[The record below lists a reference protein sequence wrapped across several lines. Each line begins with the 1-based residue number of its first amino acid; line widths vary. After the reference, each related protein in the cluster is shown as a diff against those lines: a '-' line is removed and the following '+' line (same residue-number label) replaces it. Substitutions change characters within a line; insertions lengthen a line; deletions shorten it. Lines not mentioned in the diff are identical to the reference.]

1 MATPERE
8 NELRLVR
15 VFDAPVA
22 LVWDAWTKD
31 EHVAEW
37 WGPRGFTLT
46 TKSKD
51 VRPGGRWIYTM
62 HGPDGTDYPNITT
75 YHVVEPRAKL
85 VYDHGA
91 NEEREALFRVTVTFR
106 EQNGKTEMDMTM
118 ALATPEAAR
127 QARDFIKRAGGEST
141 WDRFG
146 EYLEGV
152 QGRKDVFLINRSFAA
167 DQQTVFDM
175 WVNPDHY
182 AAWMGP
188 VGSTMSFLRA
198 DVREGG
204 SSLWSMTM
212 ADGSTKYGMLHYR
225 TIRPF
230 DLFVYAQHF
239 SDANGTLCKPSFAP
253 TYPDSLLTTVTFTTE
268 GESETRVTVRWEILG
283 DATAT
288 ERDTFEAMKTSMTP
302 GWTGAFDKLE
312 TMLAAR
318 ESPIALRGR

>member
-1 MATPERE
+1 MATAERE

-15 VFDAPVA
+15 VFDAPVT

-31 EHVAEW
+31 EHVNEW

-51 VRPGGRWIYTM
+51 MRPGGQWIYTM

-91 NEEREALFRVTVTFR
+91 TEDRPPLFRVTVTFLER
-106 EQNGKTEMDMTM
+106 NGRTEMDMTM

-127 QARDFIKRAGGEST
+127 EAKAFIRRANGDST

-167 DQQTVFDM
+167 DQQTVYSM
-175 WVNPDHY
+175 WVDPEHY

-188 VGSTMSFLRA
+188 AGSTMSFLRM

-204 SSLWSMTM
+204 SALWAMTM
-212 ADGSTKYGMLHYR
+212 ADGNTTHGVVEYR
-225 TIRPF
+225 TIRPH
-230 DLFVYAQHF
+230 DLFIYSQHF
-239 SDANGTLCKPSFAP
+239 SDAQGGLRKPPFAP
-253 TYPDSLLTTVTFTTE
+253 NYPDRILTTVMFTPE
-268 GESETRVTVRWEILG
+268 GPNETRVTLRWEILG
-283 DATAT
+283 EATAA
-288 ERDTFEAMKTSMTP
+288 ERATFEAMKSGMTP
-302 GWTGAFDKLE
+302 GWAGSFDKLDAA
-312 TMLAAR
+312 LAAR
-318 ESPIALRGR
+318 EV